1 MYVYLKA
8 TEDGNSLA
16 VVSLNMD
23 HNHPVS
29 KVCNSCVFI
38 LKVDFIGFALKS

>member
-23 HNHPVS
+23 HTILYLRYVIV
-29 KVCNSCVFI
+29 VCSF
-38 LKVDFIGFALKS
+38 